1 MTSTQTEHEGLIPGT
16 QARAGKQAE
25 IPAPAARPTRH
36 QSMSYRALRRFTHH
50 RLAVLGAAVLLLLI
64 VTAVL
69 APVIGGQD
77 PYYQDY
83 SAIKAPPSRGH
94 ILGTDALGR
103 DVWARIVFA
112 TRISL
117 SVGLVAVS
125 ISTLIGTILG
135 AIAGFYGGLVD
146 SVIMRITDV
155 VMSFPLLIIIITV
168 VALIGPSL
176 FNIMTVI
183 GLIAWPSICRLVR
196 GQFLS
201 LREQEFV
208 TAAECLG
215 VPSWRIIFGH
225 LLPNCVGAI
234 TVAATFGMAGAIL
247 TEASLSFL
255 GLGVPPPEPSWGQLL
270 TEAQQL
276 SILADMPWRWIPPG
290 VMIALTVLAV
300 NFVGDGLRDALD
312 PQSRL
317 G

>member
-1 MTSTQTEHEGLIPGT
+1 MTSTQTEREGLMAGT
-16 QARAGKQAE
+16 QEQARKRAKNR
-25 IPAPAARPTRH
+25 APAGH
-36 QSMSYRALRRFTHH
+36 QGMSHRALQRFTHH
-50 RLAVLGAAVLLLLI
+50 RLAVPGAAVLLLL
-64 VTAVL
+64 VATAVL

-83 SAIKAPPSRGH
+83 SAIKSPPGHGH

-117 SVGLVAVS
+117 SVGLVAVGL
-125 ISTLIGTILG
+125 STLIGTILG
-135 AIAGFYGGLVD
+135 AVAGFYGGLVD
-146 SVIMRITDV
+146 SVIMRLTDV

-215 VPSWRIIFGH
+215 VPSWRIILSH

-255 GLGVPPPEPSWGQLL
+255 GLGVPPPEPSWGQML
-270 TEAQQL
+270 TEAQKL
-276 SILADMPWRWIPPG
+276 SILADMPWLWIPPG